1 MLWFYLLFSFCFS
14 SPHPLAG
21 STILNQPQN
30 NLAFSQLGFKVFQLP
45 VNWIFKN
52 TEQINSFSFELMPVE
67 NKSKASLSF
76 RTEQVSPKI
85 DLEKYVRQYLRDYN
99 PYGFDVVG
107 LQSNKKNSTPSV
119 IVDLT
124 QKNKIYRSRQVFFQK
139 AGKIILATC
148 LDEYDSFEKTILIC
162 NQVLGTFQWH

>member
-1 MLWFYLLFSFCFS
+1 MLWFSILISFCFAAT
-14 SPHPLAG
+14 HPLTG

-30 NLAFSQLGFKVFQLP
+30 NIAFSQLGFKVFQLP
-45 VNWIFKN
+45 ANWVFKN
-52 TEQINSFSFELMPVE
+52 TEEGNSFSFELTPKE

-76 RTEQVSPKI
+76 RIEAVSSKT

-107 LQSNKKNSTPSV
+107 LQSNKKNTTPSV

-124 QKNKIYRSRQVFFQK
+124 QKNKIFRSRQVFFK
-139 AGKIILATC
+139 KTNKIVLATC
-148 LDEYDSFEKTILIC
+148 LDEYESFEKTLLIC
-162 NQVLGTFQWH
+162 NQVLGTFQWN

>member
-1 MLWFYLLFSFCFS
+1 MSWLLLLFSFSFA

-21 STILNQPQN
+21 SSILNQPQN
-30 NLAFSQLGFKVFQLP
+30 NLAFSQLGFKISQLP
-45 VNWIFKN
+45 SNWLFKN
-52 TEQINSFSFELMPVE
+52 TEEQSAFSFELAPIE

-76 RTEQVSPKI
+76 RTEEVSPKT

-107 LQSNKKNSTPSV
+107 LQSHKSLTPSV

-124 QKNKIYRSRQVFFQK
+124 QKNKLYRSRQVFFQK
-139 AGKIILATC
+139 TNKIILATC

-162 NQVLGTFQWH
+162 NKVLGNFQWR